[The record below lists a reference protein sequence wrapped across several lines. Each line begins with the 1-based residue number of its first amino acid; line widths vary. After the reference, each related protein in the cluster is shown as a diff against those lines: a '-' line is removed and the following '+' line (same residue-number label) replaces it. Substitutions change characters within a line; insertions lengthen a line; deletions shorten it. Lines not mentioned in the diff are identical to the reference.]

1 MKAIPLLPEYTGQ
14 VAQLSP
20 NQYLALTQKWHD
32 PKRRMAFWM
41 LVKHAQRVKARV
53 ATMQDVEN
61 LRNTLSS
68 LGFRSEPTTV
78 YLIGIELTKKK
89 SVQFSVL
96 ELLQ

>member
-1 MKAIPLLPEYTGQ
+1 
-14 VAQLSP
+14 
-20 NQYLALTQKWHD
+20 
-32 PKRRMAFWM
+32 MAFWM

-61 LRNTLSS
+61 LKKALIS

-78 YLIGIELTKKK
+78 HFSGIKLTKEK
-89 SVQFSVL
+89 SVQFCVL